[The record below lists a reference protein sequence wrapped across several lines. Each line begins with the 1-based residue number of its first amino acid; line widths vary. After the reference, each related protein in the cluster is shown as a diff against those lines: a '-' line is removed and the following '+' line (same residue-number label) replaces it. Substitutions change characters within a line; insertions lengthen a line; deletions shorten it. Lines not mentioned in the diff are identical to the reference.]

1 MSTLSEFQMNVKNRK
16 MFKINVNVTSSAKK
30 AQVYVNFN

>member
-16 MFKINVNVTSSAKK
+16 MFKINVNVTSSAKE
-30 AQVYVNFN
+30 AQVFVNFN

>member
-16 MFKINVNVTSSAKK
+16 MFKINVNVTSSAKE
-30 AQVYVNFN
+30 AQVYDNF